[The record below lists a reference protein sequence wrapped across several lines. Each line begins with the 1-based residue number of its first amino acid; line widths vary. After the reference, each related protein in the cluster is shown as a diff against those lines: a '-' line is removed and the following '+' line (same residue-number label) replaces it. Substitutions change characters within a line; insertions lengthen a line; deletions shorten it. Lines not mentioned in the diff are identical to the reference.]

1 MSEPNTQIVKKQ
13 AKKCFFEYTKDN
25 FPMYTIW
32 LKDFFYIHH
41 KIYEFIGDNL
51 ENFYKI
57 LDDKFF
63 DWLNY
68 SKNSSKFMF
77 EIKRKFMTIA
87 YEIMF
92 ERCNKSEDNNEID
105 DYPDPEPSY
114 NLMEERQ
121 FIQVC
126 NDIDIEIPDYDD
138 NYYLS
143 FFNKN

>member
-1 MSEPNTQIVKKQ
+1 
-13 AKKCFFEYTKDN
+13 
-25 FPMYTIW
+25 MYTIW
-32 LKDFFYIHH
+32 LKDFFIIHH

-51 ENFYKI
+51 ENFYK
-57 LDDKFF
+57 FF

-68 SKNSSKFMF
+68 SKFMF

-92 ERCNKSEDNNEID
+92 ERCNKSEDDNEID
-105 DYPDPEPSY
+105 YYPDPEPSY

>member
-1 MSEPNTQIVKKQ
+1 
-13 AKKCFFEYTKDN
+13 
-25 FPMYTIW
+25 MYTIW
-32 LKDFFYIHH
+32 LKDFFIIHH

-92 ERCNKSEDNNEID
+92 ERCNKREDDNEID
-105 DYPDPEPSY
+105 DYPDPEPCY

-121 FIQVC
+121 VLQEHVSD
-126 NDIDIEIPDYDD
+126 NESSNYD
-138 NYYLS
+138 NEFYLS
-143 FFNKN
+143 FFCKKLMAKYSIFFIIIAGSGKRQSLRR

>member
-1 MSEPNTQIVKKQ
+1 MSETNTQIVKKQ
-13 AKKCFFEYTKDN
+13 AKKCFLEYTKEN

-32 LKDFFYIHH
+32 LKDFFIIHH

-51 ENFYKI
+51 ENFYK
-57 LDDKFF
+57 FF

-68 SKNSSKFMF
+68 S
-77 EIKRKFMTIA
+77 KFMTIA

-92 ERCNKSEDNNEID
+92 ERCNKSEDDNEID
-105 DYPDPEPSY
+105 YYPDPEPSY